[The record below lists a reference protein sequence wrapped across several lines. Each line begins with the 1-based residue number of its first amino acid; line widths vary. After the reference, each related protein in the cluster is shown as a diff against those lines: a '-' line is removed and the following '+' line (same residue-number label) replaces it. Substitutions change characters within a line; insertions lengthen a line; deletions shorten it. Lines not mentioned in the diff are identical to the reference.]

1 MHNRSSIIRKVV
13 YGLLG
18 FNLMLS
24 MAGIALFGFTMVAYH
39 PWVAAQTA
47 GDVVAQSVPGVS
59 IGLGLGLLGT
69 ALATAGS
76 SLGSGVALSK
86 TGAAAIRS
94 VTKRRSMFGI
104 TLVYVGLAG
113 GIATYG
119 IVISVMI
126 LGRL

>member
-1 MHNRSSIIRKVV
+1 MHKRQLIMRRIV

-18 FNLMLS
+18 FNLALS
-24 MAGIALFGFTMVAYH
+24 LAGIALFGFTLVVYH
-39 PWVAAQTA
+39 PWIAAQTV
-47 GDVVAQSVPGVS
+47 DVVTQSAPSVS
-59 IGLGLGLLGT
+59 IGLGLGLLGA

-76 SLGSGVALSK
+76 SLGSGFAISR
-86 TGAAAIRS
+86 TGAAAIRA
-94 VTKRRSMFGI
+94 VTKKRSMFGI
-104 TLVYVGLAG
+104 SLVYVGLGG

>member
-18 FNLMLS
+18 FNLVLS

-39 PWVAAQTA
+39 PWVAAQTT
-47 GDVVAQSVPGVS
+47 VAQSVPGVS

-86 TGAAAIRS
+86 TGSAAIRA